1 MNHHNTDNAGAEFW
15 ADCTWKGGM
24 TSLGGDYTYN
34 HIYSTNLGEPL
45 PTPHGK
51 YTHAKD
57 RHVGNLWLRHVKQWE
72 RFDVSG
78 SAGVSF
84 TPYGTSALWSLS
96 GGYRPVRGL
105 RLEVG
110 AAQSMRL
117 PTFTDLYYTSPAQLN
132 NLDLKPEHA
141 ITYRFAADYARSGWN
156 ASLFTYYRQGRDIID
171 WVWREE
177 LGKWHSEQAPDFG
190 FIRLYPYEQS
200 RSGHHFQCAGL
211 YEAQSGG
218 DGRIPFSAQLFAHAD
233 RCGI

>member
-1 MNHHNTDNAGAEFW
+1 MNS
-15 ADCTWKGGM
+15 ADRLHETSEDELYEQAMERIREIIAMGTGLSLIHICGV

-117 PTFTDLYYTSPAQLN
+117 PTFTDLYYCLLYTSVPSMRPPLPSVHWYS
-132 NLDLKPEHA
+132 KP
-141 ITYRFAADYARSGWN
+141 G
-156 ASLFTYYRQGRDIID
+156 
-171 WVWREE
+171 
-177 LGKWHSEQAPDFG
+177 
-190 FIRLYPYEQS
+190 
-200 RSGHHFQCAGL
+200 
-211 YEAQSGG
+211 
-218 DGRIPFSAQLFAHAD
+218 
-233 RCGI
+233 

>member
-1 MNHHNTDNAGAEFW
+1 MKRPDFFDFQAGYQNRSFGSNGFYAAYNPDQFEHTSTVLSSLRWVKSVGRFTLNSSVSYRKNFDRYDWTRGTPMNHHNTDNAGAEFW

-132 NLDLKPEHA
+132 NLDLKP
-141 ITYRFAADYARSGWN
+141 
-156 ASLFTYYRQGRDIID
+156 
-171 WVWREE
+171 
-177 LGKWHSEQAPDFG
+177 
-190 FIRLYPYEQS
+190 
-200 RSGHHFQCAGL
+200 
-211 YEAQSGG
+211 
-218 DGRIPFSAQLFAHAD
+218 
-233 RCGI
+233 

>member
-1 MNHHNTDNAGAEFW
+1 
-15 ADCTWKGGM
+15 M

-117 PTFTDLYYTSPAQLN
+117 PTFTDLYYTSP
-132 NLDLKPEHA
+132 
-141 ITYRFAADYARSGWN
+141 
-156 ASLFTYYRQGRDIID
+156 
-171 WVWREE
+171 
-177 LGKWHSEQAPDFG
+177 DFG

-218 DGRIPFSAQLFAHAD
+218 DGRIPFSA
-233 RCGI
+233 